1 MGMCFWRQWRR
12 WWRGGGV
19 ASHLG
24 NADSLIIP
32 SQVALPHLNG
42 RLVLTFITII
52 CQSVT
57 SSSSSSFFAFFFR
70 HFLLSGPNELKQL
83 YSKCPRRGR
92 YSHSLTHQFVR
103 SPVLSFLSLSLAG
116 WIANRRTVVFRQ
128 EMPNGFAKMYSWHGN
143 EIQICK
149 TFLTWKSG
157 GCFLWQLCPVFF
169 SFFLF
174 LKKNKN
180 K

>member
-1 MGMCFWRQWRR
+1 MFLAAVAAVVAGE
-12 WWRGGGV
+12 GGGEV

-57 SSSSSSFFAFFFR
+57 SSSSSSFFFSFFFR

-103 SPVLSFLSLSLAG
+103 SLARPPARPLACSRLFSLSPAELRIVG
-116 WIANRRTVVFRQ
+116 W
-128 EMPNGFAKMYSWHGN
+128 
-143 EIQICK
+143 
-149 TFLTWKSG
+149 
-157 GCFLWQLCPVFF
+157 
-169 SFFLF
+169 
-174 LKKNKN
+174 
-180 K
+180 

>member
-1 MGMCFWRQWRR
+1 MGMCFWRQWRQWRR
-12 WWRGGGV
+12 WLRGRGEV

-57 SSSSSSFFAFFFR
+57 SSSSSSFFPFFFR

-103 SPVLSFLSLSLAG
+103 SLARPLARSPVLSFLSLSLSPAELRIVG
-116 WIANRRTVVFRQ
+116 R
-128 EMPNGFAKMYSWHGN
+128 
-143 EIQICK
+143 
-149 TFLTWKSG
+149 
-157 GCFLWQLCPVFF
+157 
-169 SFFLF
+169 
-174 LKKNKN
+174 
-180 K
+180 